1 MVIIL
6 WSRNTASW
14 NENMPGCALWI
25 FFFLNFRLLLLLEA
39 GLYEGQAW
47 REGAPGMGFSVAPPA
62 VSASCSTLRDQCDA
76 RSRDCSS
83 LVSGFYWFLFSP
95 LFSVLLTE
103 VVHYQDVGCAER
115 CLAALTPGSQAVR
128 STSVLYYG
136 GRSVTNGLPTHVT
149 SRASHKRSLLGFLI
163 CETGEIVAYTP

>member
-1 MVIIL
+1 MRGRRGEKGRQGWAFPLLLPLFPPPVVPCET
-6 WSRNTASW
+6 SA
-14 NENMPGCALWI
+14 MPGAGIAQVWSPVFI
-25 FFFLNFRLLLLLEA
+25 DFF
-39 GLYEGQAW
+39 
-47 REGAPGMGFSVAPPA
+47 
-62 VSASCSTLRDQCDA
+62 
-76 RSRDCSS
+76 
-83 LVSGFYWFLFSP
+83 FSP